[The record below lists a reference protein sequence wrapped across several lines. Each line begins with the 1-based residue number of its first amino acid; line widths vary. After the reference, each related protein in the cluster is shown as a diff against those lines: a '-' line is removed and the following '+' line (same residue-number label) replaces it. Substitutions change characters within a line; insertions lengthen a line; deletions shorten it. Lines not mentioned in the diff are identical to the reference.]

1 MNTALQ
7 RIRLYSKELRMP
19 TLARADAIVR
29 DAQAN
34 QWTYEEF
41 LAEVLRT
48 EVAQRKD
55 NQKQRRIKAAK
66 FPLIRTLD
74 GFDFSNL
81 KYLKPE
87 TVWNLADG
95 SYIERRGKRHMQWA
109 IRERARLTF
118 SIALGILACNQGY
131 RVRFYSAPMLATE
144 LVEARENHTAGKAAK
159 AACQNGLAHS

>member
-95 SYIERRGKRHMQWA
+95 
-109 IRERARLTF
+109 
-118 SIALGILACNQGY
+118 
-131 RVRFYSAPMLATE
+131 
-144 LVEARENHTAGKAAK
+144 
-159 AACQNGLAHS
+159 